1 MAPIGEMAP
10 GCAKKYNKYFFKTF
24 APGAISRII
33 TVHPRT
39 KKCRK
44 YIYSR
49 LRVFS
54 VLYTRIFSALLCQG
68 SSLSCLIS
76 GVTWHALLSLPHY
89 RARAFVL
96 IARKE
101 MFRIKFPS
109 LAPSCVELVF
119 IYATCQYSTQ
129 HAGCKALSAVRLYT
143 DVFVSGLDLDPN
155 ELTRHTF

>member
-1 MAPIGEMAP
+1 MVLLLLWIDWHSTQPINPHAP
-10 GCAKKYNKYFFKTF
+10 
-24 APGAISRII
+24 
-33 TVHPRT
+33 
-39 KKCRK
+39 KCRK
-44 YIYSR
+44 YIHSC
-49 LRVFS
+49 LRVLS
-54 VLYTRIFSALLCQG
+54 VPSTRIFSALLCQAP
-68 SSLSCLIS
+68 SLSYLIS
-76 GVTWHALLSLPHY
+76 RVARHALLSLSHY